1 MAFFRY
7 EFTDARGQ
15 PLEGTV
21 QADTFAEA
29 EALLKLR
36 GYQNVRFFDPTAVPV
51 RPAAAQSAPI
61 PAPTSH
67 APIRTKKGLDK
78 DRFFLFSQIS
88 QQLKAGIAPAQAF
101 TTLASV
107 THQEHY
113 RTSLQDLALAATN
126 GRPLSDT
133 FDRYPD
139 LYPPHVGGM
148 VRAGETGGF
157 LPEAFAQLSHQA
169 GEAHKFKRFH
179 WFVWYL
185 LPRALAVMP
194 VLFAFREA
202 IILSWRRNSA
212 GLANASIWDVLGE
225 KLMWPYGPLFLAISA
240 VLLLLRWWLGSLPMR
255 EFRHRTALKVPV
267 YGARA
272 RNECVA
278 IFSWTLSR
286 LGRAGLPPHRMW
298 PLAAAAVPNL
308 EMGRRLSE
316 VGQSLHD
323 GSRLSEAIFRSGVFP
338 QQYAP
343 IIATGET
350 VGDVTGALD
359 QLEMVSRGDYDEST
373 GKARF
378 TSTRLGCA
386 FAMAISGLV
395 LIVIFKTWYGDLIS
409 EVLRDFQLD

>member
-15 PLEGTV
+15 ALEGTV

-36 GYQNVRFFDPTAVPV
+36 GYQNVRFHDPSAAPVPV
-51 RPAAAQSAPI
+51 AVAAPPI
-61 PAPTSH
+61 VRTPSPNV
-67 APIRTKKGLDK
+67 IRTKKGVDK
-78 DRFFLFSQIS
+78 DRFFLFSQIA

-101 TTLASV
+101 TTLAGV
-107 THQEHY
+107 THQESY
-113 RTSLQDLALAATN
+113 RASLHDLAQAATN
-126 GRPLSDT
+126 GRPLSNT
-133 FDRYPD
+133 LERYPD
-139 LYPPHVGGM
+139 LYPPHVAGM

-157 LPEAFAQLSHQA
+157 LPEAFAELSHQA

-212 GLANASIWDVLGE
+212 GAPNAGIGDVLRE
-225 KLMWPYGPLFLAISA
+225 KLIWPYGPVFLAIA
-240 VLLLLRWWLGSLPMR
+240 GILLLLRWWLGSLPMR
-255 EFRHRTALKVPV
+255 EFRHRLALKLPV

-272 RNECVA
+272 RNESVA

-286 LGRAGLPPHRMW
+286 LGRAGLPPHRTW
-298 PLAAAAVPNL
+298 PLAAAAVPNI
-308 EMGRRLSE
+308 EMSRRLSE
-316 VGQSLHD
+316 VGRSLHD
-323 GSRLSEAIFRSGVFP
+323 GSRLSEAIFNAGVFP

-343 IIATGET
+343 IIATGEM

-359 QLEMVSRGDYDEST
+359 QLEVVSRGDYDEST

-386 FAMAISGLV
+386 FMMAVSGLV
-395 LIVIFKTWYGDLIS
+395 LIVLLKTWYGDLIT
-409 EVLRDFQLD
+409 EVLKDFSID